1 MFDNLK
7 MMGAVASLMKNKDKI
22 AAAMKRVQ
30 TNLEDRRIT
39 VNAPDSSVQVVMN
52 AKSKIESITFA
63 PESLAAAAS
72 DPIAKE
78 RLERTLIG
86 AISAA
91 QARVVEILK
100 SEVDREAKD
109 LGIPELA
116 DSGAISKLL
125 GGM

>member
-7 MMGAVASLMKNKDKI
+7 MMGAVASLMKNKEKI
-22 AAAMKRVQ
+22 AIAMQRVQ
-30 TNLEDRRIT
+30 ANLEERRIT
-39 VNAPDSSVQVVMN
+39 VNAPDGSVRVVMN

-63 PESLAAAAS
+63 PEVLAAAAS
-72 DPIAKE
+72 DAMAKE
-78 RLERTLIG
+78 RLERMIAG

-100 SEVDREAKD
+100 AEIDREAKD
-109 LGIPELA
+109 LGVPELA
-116 DSGAISKLL
+116 DSGALSKLL